1 MNDSLRSS
9 LDGLKAD
16 TETARLEAA
25 RHLEEHASELS
36 GDEERE
42 VREAYATEMVPWVR
56 GALAKVLATGSTPIG
71 VGHTIPAPRWDEQI
85 EGVDAEVARRAINV
99 STKRVLHEVSAVVGR
114 ARVAAR
120 ADLGEAYSGSDTD
133 RQLTYLY
140 ELCQGLR
147 KLAGATANPDFEEFD
162 LSEEIHAEAEGVEE
176 RLLVTVRPEGP
187 RNFMVNGDRSLLGI
201 ALRNLIVNAAEAT
214 DSIQS
219 GDDRVVVVTWGV
231 SGKNVQIVVIDHG
244 PGPAS
249 FLAHSPRAGVT
260 TKVGHS
266 GYGLAS
272 ASEALHSMN
281 GEVQLSRNESG
292 GATALIIWP
301 GLP

>member
-1 MNDSLRSS
+1 
-9 LDGLKAD
+9 
-16 TETARLEAA
+16 EA
-25 RHLEEHASELS
+25 
-36 GDEERE
+36 
-42 VREAYATEMVPWVR
+42 
-56 GALAKVLATGSTPIG
+56 
-71 VGHTIPAPRWDEQI
+71 
-85 EGVDAEVARRAINV
+85 ARRAINV

-162 LSEEIHAEAEGVEE
+162 LSEEIHAEAKGVEE

-187 RNFMVNGDRSLLGI
+187 RKFMVNGDRSLLGI

-214 DSIQS
+214 DSLQS

-249 FLAHSPRAGVT
+249 FLAH
-260 TKVGHS
+260 
-266 GYGLAS
+266 
-272 ASEALHSMN
+272 
-281 GEVQLSRNESG
+281 
-292 GATALIIWP
+292 
-301 GLP
+301 